1 MGCRC
6 VGLDKGKR
14 PLEPLFLLTKNDWE
28 VDIVKDLF
36 SRLQGEVVDS
46 ERGRRGGVDDLE
58 KQLLY

>member
-1 MGCRC
+1 M
-6 VGLDKGKR
+6 GLDKGKR
-14 PLEPLFLLTKNDWE
+14 PLEPLFLLTLNDWE